1 MNFDVNTELYE
12 IVTSFIERQE
22 GVGTIGGATATK
34 VNYVGSEGLV
44 EDNVVGFEIT
54 MEYIF

>member
-1 MNFDVNTELYE
+1 MNFDVNTEFYE
-12 IVTSFIERQE
+12 IVTSFIERQK
-22 GVGTIGGATATK
+22 GVGAISGATAAK
-34 VNYVGSEGLV
+34 VNDVGSEGLV